1 MKHLHASNPS
11 TTSRSAAFRAMAF
24 AALRADSSLSVRLA
38 RYNAA
43 MVKARALDASH
54 CSSSA
59 IGTAWAMVDTAP
71 GVLKVGSRIITK
83 ESGRTGHVVKVY
95 RDGSA
100 AIHWD
105 DREPQP
111 EGLAHERMPA
121 SLLMVLGVTHG

>member
-1 MKHLHASNPS
+1 MQLQHTPKPS
-11 TTSRSAAFRAMAF
+11 ISRAAAYRAMAF

-43 MVKARALDASH
+43 MVKARALDDTLATS
-54 CSSSA
+54 
-59 IGTAWAMVDTAP
+59 TADSKIDTAP
-71 GVLKVGSRIITK
+71 CLLKAGSRIITK

-95 RDGSA
+95 GDGSA

-121 SLLMVLGVTHG
+121 SLLMALEVTHG

>member
-1 MKHLHASNPS
+1 MHLQQTPKPS
-11 TTSRSAAFRAMAF
+11 TNRAAAFRAMAV

-43 MVKARALDASH
+43 MVKARALDDLLATS
-54 CSSSA
+54 
-59 IGTAWAMVDTAP
+59 TAGVMIDAAPAM
-71 GVLKVGSRIITK
+71 LKAESRIITK

-95 RDGSA
+95 PDGSA

-111 EGLAHERMPA
+111 EGLAHERVPA
-121 SLLMVLGVTHG
+121 SLLRVLEVTHG

>member
-1 MKHLHASNPS
+1 MKHLHASNPT

-43 MVKARALDASH
+43 MVKARALDDTLATS
-54 CSSSA
+54 
-59 IGTAWAMVDTAP
+59 TAGAKIDTAP
-71 GVLKVGSRIITK
+71 CLLKAESRIITK

-121 SLLMVLGVTHG
+121 SLLMVLEVTHG